1 MNEFSVNDKVM
12 HFREGLAVIVDKK
25 EMNGVDYFLVHIERE
40 GGEIVYVPTMSAEKI
55 IRHIISKKEADALIS
70 YIIEV
75 KPEYVT
81 NTKQRRDNF
90 KRKLA
95 SGDIKDIAY
104 LARQL
109 FFYLH
114 PDLIEV
120 PVKFGPAD
128 IDMLKYAHRT
138 LLDELALS
146 YRMSREKI
154 EGYFNEK
161 ISRV

>member
-25 EMNGVDYFLVHIERE
+25 EMNGMDYFLVRIDRE
-40 GGEIVYVPTMSAEKI
+40 GGEIVYVPTMSAERI
-55 IRHIISKKEADALIS
+55 IRHIISKKEADNLLT
-70 YIIEV
+70 YIISIE
-75 KPEYVT
+75 PEYVT

-90 KRKLA
+90 KRKLG

-109 FFYLH
+109 FYFLH
-114 PDLIEV
+114 PETIKI

-138 LLDELALS
+138 LLDELALV
-146 YRMSREKI
+146 YKKPREDI
-154 EGYFNEK
+154 EAFYISQ
-161 ISRV
+161 ISRG

>member
-12 HFREGLAVIVDKK
+12 HFREGLSVIVDKK
-25 EMNGVDYFLVHIERE
+25 EMNGVDYFLVHVERE
-40 GGEIVYVPTMSAEKI
+40 GGEIVYVPTSSAEKI
-55 IRHIISKKEADALIS
+55 IRHIISKKEAEQLIE
-70 YIIEV
+70 YIITIE
-75 KPEYVT
+75 PEYIT

-90 KRKLA
+90 KRRLG

-109 FFYLH
+109 FFFLH
-114 PDLIEV
+114 PETIEV

-146 YRMSREKI
+146 YRMSREAI
-154 EGYFNEK
+154 ESYFEKK
-161 ISRV
+161 ISRC